1 MIGHKVE
8 RSGFAVSGATGYVGG
23 RVAARLAEAG
33 IGQRLV
39 VRDRSRAPELA
50 GAEVT
55 EASYADAAADA
66 GE

>member
-1 MIGHKVE
+1 MSSQEVGRVT
-8 RSGFAVSGATGYVGG
+8 FVAFGATGVVGG

-33 IGQRLV
+33 IRQRLV

-55 EASYADAAADA
+55 EASYA
-66 GE
+66 E